1 MQPLLRSFLKFLNA
15 KHTRTSKHSEKGRKD
30 QWAGKSLE
38 GDARGFH
45 PNAAP
50 GGFHRLEDSEQLPIQ
65 TLTPSSVSNTIYV
78 GARKSTTTT
87 QSFLEHDNGG
97 VGQDAI
103 PLNAIRVKKDVS
115 ISGAQ
120 KF

>member
-30 QWAGKSLE
+30 QWAGNSLE
-38 GDARGFH
+38 GGARGFH
-45 PNAAP
+45 PNGAP
-50 GGFHRLEDSEQLPIQ
+50 GGFHRLEDSDQRPI
-65 TLTPSSVSNTIYV
+65 LTSPSSVSNAIYV

-120 KF
+120 KV